1 MQEPFPSGLL
11 SHTRNLGLEP
21 STAVVV
27 CSHFF
32 KLCVLLPMKKALSL
46 CFLEE
51 S

>member
-1 MQEPFPSGLL
+1 MQAPFRRGLL
-11 SHTRNLGLEP
+11 SHTHDLGLEP

-32 KLCVLLPMKKALSL
+32 KLGVLLHMKKALSL